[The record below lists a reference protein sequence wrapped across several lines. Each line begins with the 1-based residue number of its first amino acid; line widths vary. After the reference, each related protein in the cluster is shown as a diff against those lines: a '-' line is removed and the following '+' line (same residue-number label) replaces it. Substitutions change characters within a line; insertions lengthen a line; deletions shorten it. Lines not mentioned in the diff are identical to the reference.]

1 MTYRVRRS
9 LHRVTKSLSVK
20 KKSPMSV
27 WRRSMFST
35 RKTQDRFGAWY
46 RKPEVAAAAAVAEA
60 AEVVGVA
67 EAVVDAADAAV
78 AVAVCRGV
86 LAASARPDRLPIALT
101 NAGHF
106 GRDRQSRPG
115 QSMSPLKCVPFTRG
129 GAPAHNGQAGLQPC
143 REMQAA
149 ELDEAIPALGEYA
162 LQKRTRVA
170 SKVRVLTA

>member
-67 EAVVDAADAAV
+67 EAVVDAGDAAV

-115 QSMSPLKCVPFTRG
+115 QSMSSLKCGPFTRG
-129 GAPAHNGQAGLQPC
+129 GVPAAKQVSNLVEKCKRPSWTKQFQCSENTPCKSEPEWQARC
-143 REMQAA
+143 AC
-149 ELDEAIPALGEYA
+149 
-162 LQKRTRVA
+162 
-170 SKVRVLTA
+170 

>member
-9 LHRVTKSLSVK
+9 LHRVTKSFSVK

-67 EAVVDAADAAV
+67 EAVVDAAV

-115 QSMSPLKCVPFTRG
+115 QSMSSLKCGPFTRG

-149 ELDEAIPALGEYA
+149 ELDEAIPVLGEYA